1 MNKTKN
7 IKENE
12 FAAAP
17 GGTNGTLNYGQS
29 YGTFSSPN
37 ASQNPSQF
45 SNSNNN
51 KAMGSNSNTR
61 QDTVNSG
68 SMAKDLNT
76 IYSKKETPSPD
87 EVVTGIKYELS
98 QMIKKDKALAKQKVV
113 KNLKTNPKFYSSL
126 QQLNIDD
133 KTMMDNVTENK
144 HPNDR
149 VASEK
154 IKVNSIETK
163 KIFTEMANLRDNKYV
178 VNSNIVDAMKQSWDL
193 KNKRN
198 TWKSGK

>member
-1 MNKTKN
+1 MTKL
-7 IKENE
+7 KENS
-12 FAAAP
+12 FDGAP

-144 HPNDR
+144 HPNDKPL
-149 VASEK
+149 EFK
-154 IKVNSIETK
+154 TTTNKEETK
-163 KIFTEMANLRDNKYV
+163 KIFSEMAKNHNEKFV
-178 VNSNIVDAMKQSWDL
+178 VNSNIVDVMTKMWDA
-193 KNKRN
+193 KRKRSD
-198 TWKSGK
+198 WKR